1 MRKLFLV
8 AMALTLAAR
17 IPAVASGPINMGFET
32 GDFTGWQTDGNVAV
46 VTAGCSTIY
55 PYHCASPASGTY
67 MALLTAGSVPIS
79 QLSTDL
85 GIDLSAYYPNATYGS
100 AIWQTFYS
108 VPGTGVGF
116 AYNFLGNDY
125 LPFNDAAAFTTWVS
139 PSGDTFLLSLG
150 DIAGVGNYGM
160 SGWHYWGATTGEYGY
175 YTIGFVVFNDIDN
188 QLSSQLLVDT
198 PEPTTMLLAGS
209 GILLLAKR
217 LRKK

>member
-1 MRKLFLV
+1 VKRLV
-8 AMALTLAAR
+8 LVSLALLLAMCV
-17 IPAVASGPINMGFET
+17 PAIAGVTNMGFET

-55 PYHCASPASGTY
+55 PYHCASPGGGTY

-79 QLSTDL
+79 QLSADL
-85 GIDLSAYYPNATYGS
+85 GIDLSLYYPSATNGS

-108 VPGTGVGF
+108 VPGTPVSF

-139 PSGDTFLLSLG
+139 PSGSTYLLTLG
-150 DIAGVGNYGM
+150 DIGGVGNYG
-160 SGWHYWGATTGEYGY
+160 TTGWQYWSNTTAQSGY
-175 YTIGFVVFNDIDN
+175 YTIGFVVFNDADN
-188 QLSSQLLVDT
+188 ILNSQLLVDT

-209 GILLLAKR
+209 GVLLLAKK

>member
-1 MRKLFLV
+1 
-8 AMALTLAAR
+8 MALVLATCA
-17 IPAVASGPINMGFET
+17 PAIAGVTNMGFET

-55 PYHCASPASGTY
+55 PYHCANPAGGTY

-79 QLSTDL
+79 QLSADL
-85 GIDLSAYYPNATYGS
+85 GIDLSLYYPSATYGS

-108 VPGTGVGF
+108 VPGTPVSF

-125 LPFNDAAAFTTWVS
+125 LPFNDAAAFTTYVS
-139 PSGDTFLLSLG
+139 PSGATYLLTLG
-150 DIAGVGNYGM
+150 DIGGVGNYGTT
-160 SGWHYWGATTGEYGY
+160 GWQYWSATTSLYGY
-175 YTIGFVVFNDIDN
+175 YTIGFVVFNDVDN
-188 QLSSQLLVDT
+188 VLNSQLLVDT

-209 GILLLAKR
+209 GILLLAKK

>member
-1 MRKLFLV
+1 MKRLSLLAVCFL
-8 AMALTLAAR
+8 LAATM
-17 IPAVASGPINMGFET
+17 AAFAGVTNMGFET
-32 GDFTGWQTDGNVAV
+32 GNFYGWQTDGNVAV

-55 PYHCASPASGTY
+55 PYHCASPAGGTY

-85 GIDLSAYYPNATYGS
+85 GIDLSTYYPTATYGS

-108 VPGTGVGF
+108 VPGTWVQF

-139 PSGDTFLLSLG
+139 PSGSTYLLTLG
-150 DIAGVGNYGM
+150 SIGGVGNYG
-160 SGWHYWGATTGEYGY
+160 TTGWQYWSAQTSQTGY
-175 YTIGFVVFNDIDN
+175 YTIVFVVFNDIDN
-188 QLSSQLLVDT
+188 VLSSQLLVDT

-209 GILLLAKR
+209 GILLLARKIRKR
-217 LRKK
+217 